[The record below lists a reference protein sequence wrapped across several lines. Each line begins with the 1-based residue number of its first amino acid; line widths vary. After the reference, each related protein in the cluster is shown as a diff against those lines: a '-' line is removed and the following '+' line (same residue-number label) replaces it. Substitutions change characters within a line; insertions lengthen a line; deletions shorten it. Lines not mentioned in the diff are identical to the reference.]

1 MKYKVVSELVGN
13 PGDEFVA
20 PEGVNVAAL
29 LEGGF
34 IVEVSP
40 DKAKK
45 SRKVSTAAPEE

>member
-1 MKYKVVSELVGN
+1 MKYTIVSELVGN
-13 PGDEFVA
+13 PGDEYVA

-40 DKAKK
+40 DKPAK
-45 SRKVSTAAPEE
+45 SRKVSTADAEE